1 MTQHDQIITLIA
13 IFYLYFKL
21 KSDYYYLS
29 YYFAVP
35 QKNQQTKVKS
45 KTKVYMKQPSQ
56 NKQERKTLEAWQ
68 NGDLL
73 LYNHFKQIFQQKVST
88 TLKALKLEIAS
99 LNIKFPF
106 QSSLVS
112 SYLHTSKVF
121 VYFCPKIVKHEFFI
135 FLDIST
141 FFSCIFQ
148 QILY

>member
-1 MTQHDQIITLIA
+1 M
-13 IFYLYFKL
+13 
-21 KSDYYYLS
+21 
-29 YYFAVP
+29 
-35 QKNQQTKVKS
+35 
-45 KTKVYMKQPSQ
+45 
-56 NKQERKTLEAWQ
+56 EAWQ

-99 LNIKFPF
+99 LNIKFQF

-141 FFSCIFQ
+141 FFLAFFNRFFINFWGAGSNDLNKLELGKFE
-148 QILY
+148 